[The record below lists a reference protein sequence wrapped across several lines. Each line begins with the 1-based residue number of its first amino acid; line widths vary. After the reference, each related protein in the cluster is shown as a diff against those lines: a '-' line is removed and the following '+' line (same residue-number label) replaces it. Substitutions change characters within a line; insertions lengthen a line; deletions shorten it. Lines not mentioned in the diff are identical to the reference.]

1 MYLRRSAGQLI
12 AQQKQLWR
20 HTRSATGIARVARRA
35 ELSTTSYHLT
45 DPDDVPQ
52 GDHLRGDVPR
62 SRNGPLKIFTGR
74 AHPELARQV
83 AELLGQGVGSASTA
97 AFKNG
102 ETNVEVHESVRDC
115 DVFIVQP
122 TCNPK
127 PNQYFMELCFL
138 IDAMRRSGASRITAV
153 MPIFGYARQDKQDQR
168 RAPISARLVCDML
181 AVAGANRV
189 ITIDLHAAQIQGFAS
204 FPMDNLY
211 ALPLIASYI
220 RNTIGTDPKQI
231 VVVAPDAGGAK
242 RADIVAKILGCGLAL
257 CSKTRS
263 KPNVVDSMRL
273 VGEVEG
279 KTAILVD
286 DMADTMGTLCMAAEL
301 LKESGA
307 KSVHAAVVHGVLSDP
322 ALDRLAESCLDQLV
336 VTDTIPMSITLSDPR
351 AAKLKVLP
359 IAPMLAGAIQFVHK
373 GLSLA
378 ALFRNDDPIKMA
390 ASIKWDSL

>member
-1 MYLRRSAGQLI
+1 MFLRRSAGQLI
-12 AQQKQLWR
+12 AQQKQLCR
-20 HTRSATGIARVARRA
+20 HTWSATGIAQVARRA

-45 DPDDVPQ
+45 DPDEVSQ
-52 GDHLRGDVPR
+52 GDLQGDVSR

-83 AELLGQGVGSASTA
+83 AELLGQKVGSASTA

-181 AVAGANRV
+181 EVAGANRV

-263 KPNVVDSMRL
+263 KPNVVDSMKL

-322 ALDRLAESCLDQLV
+322 ALDRLAESCLDQLI

-351 AAKLKVLP
+351 AGKLKVLP
-359 IAPMLAGAIQFVHK
+359 IAPMLAGAIQFVHR

-378 ALFRNDDPIKMA
+378 ALFRNDDPIQMA

>member
-83 AELLGQGVGSASTA
+83 AELLGQSVGSASTA

-307 KSVHAAVVHGVLSDP
+307 KSVHAAVVHGGP
-322 ALDRLAESCLDQLV
+322 
-336 VTDTIPMSITLSDPR
+336 
-351 AAKLKVLP
+351 
-359 IAPMLAGAIQFVHK
+359 F
-373 GLSLA
+373 
-378 ALFRNDDPIKMA
+378 
-390 ASIKWDSL
+390 

>member
-1 MYLRRSAGQLI
+1 
-12 AQQKQLWR
+12 
-20 HTRSATGIARVARRA
+20 
-35 ELSTTSYHLT
+35 
-45 DPDDVPQ
+45 
-52 GDHLRGDVPR
+52 
-62 SRNGPLKIFTGR
+62 
-74 AHPELARQV
+74 
-83 AELLGQGVGSASTA
+83 
-97 AFKNG
+97 
-102 ETNVEVHESVRDC
+102 
-115 DVFIVQP
+115 
-122 TCNPK
+122 
-127 PNQYFMELCFL
+127 
-138 IDAMRRSGASRITAV
+138 
-153 MPIFGYARQDKQDQR
+153 
-168 RAPISARLVCDML
+168 ML